1 MFNIANLATKVKQ
14 QLAPNPEKKT
24 QKGMTMIEVLI
35 IVAILLILMLALY
48 RTLGRDM
55 DKARDADRKKDLKEI
70 KVAFENYYNDNGC
83 YPPEGALD
91 TCGDTALAPYLP
103 QVPCDELGHSY
114 LYLPVANAQGASCG
128 GYRILTQLSILQDPM
143 IEQVGCPNGCGGIPV
158 GIDNPDS
165 YNYGIAEGV
174 PLDQS
179 VASPPPTVSPEE
191 CSLSNPCYCC
201 NNPPANC
208 NIYEGW
214 PGSCNGTAYSSNEE
228 CVAATACTN

>member
-1 MFNIANLATKVKQ
+1 
-14 QLAPNPEKKT
+14 
-24 QKGMTMIEVLI
+24 
-35 IVAILLILMLALY
+35 
-48 RTLGRDM
+48 
-55 DKARDADRKKDLKEI
+55 
-70 KVAFENYYNDNGC
+70 
-83 YPPEGALD
+83 
-91 TCGDTALAPYLP
+91 
-103 QVPCDELGHSY
+103 
-114 LYLPVANAQGASCG
+114 
-128 GYRILTQLSILQDPM
+128 M

-179 VASPPPTVSPEE
+179 AASPPPTVSPEE